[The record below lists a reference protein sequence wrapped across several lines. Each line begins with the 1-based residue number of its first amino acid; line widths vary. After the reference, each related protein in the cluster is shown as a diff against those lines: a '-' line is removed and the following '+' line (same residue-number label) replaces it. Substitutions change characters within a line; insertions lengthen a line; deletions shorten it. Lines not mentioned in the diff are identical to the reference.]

1 MPVSVSFVVTSHYII
16 TNDSIWLNLI
26 FGILF
31 EFESFPRS
39 PEIAEEL
46 TKAMAKSM
54 ALAGAS
60 GAEIAAAM
68 RDALAANPHISKEE
82 ATQLLIGAVAASGA
96 SPEDIAR
103 AMYKMMADSGRMN
116 FI

>member
-1 MPVSVSFVVTSHYII
+1 
-16 TNDSIWLNLI
+16 
-26 FGILF
+26 
-31 EFESFPRS
+31 
-39 PEIAEEL
+39 
-46 TKAMAKSM
+46 MAKSM

-68 RDALAANPHISKEE
+68 KDALAANPHISREE

-116 FI
+116 LI